1 MRIAT
6 LKKDKC
12 QPRKCA
18 SECIKYCPMVQ
29 TGAETVVVG
38 SDGKPI
44 ISEDLCEGCGICIKK
59 CPFSAIS
66 IIGLPEELK
75 GEEAHRYGENGFVLY
90 GMPIP
95 RAGRISG
102 LLGENGIGK
111 STAIKILAGLQ
122 VPNLGNVHA
131 EVSWYEIIK
140 RYSGSE
146 LQNYFDKLSKGK
158 IRVAY
163 KPQYVDAIPT
173 FFDGTTYELLESTN
187 ETGESKRLI
196 KAFELEEA
204 MKTDIKA
211 LSGGE
216 LQRVAVIACMIRDAD
231 FYFLD
236 EITPYLDIYQ
246 RVQVAKGIRKV
257 LAGKAVVVVEHDLAI
272 LDMLADYLHLLYGEP
287 GGYGV
292 VTLPKSTNR
301 GINEY
306 LSGFLHAENVR
317 IRDKPIEFNAHPPR
331 ERQEERDVFI
341 EYDGFEK
348 RYGGDGFLLEAKP
361 GSVALGEVLGIVGRN
376 ATGKSTF
383 VKVLAGETE
392 PTAGSKALT
401 GLAGEPLQGLR
412 GGRGGAPHS
421 RDITLSYKP
430 QYIKPL
436 QGLRGAEPHKGELDM
451 KVKDFIS
458 SLNGGL
464 READVIEVL
473 NPLGI
478 PELEEKE
485 IKELSGGELQSVAIA
500 ACLCKD
506 ASLYMLDEPSAHL
519 DVEQK
524 VRLIK
529 TLRRYAERREVSML
543 IVDHDI
549 YLIDLLSDRLMV
561 FNGEPGVRGEIKGC
575 FEMREGMNLFLK
587 ELGITFRRDETTLR
601 PRINKI
607 GSAKDREQKETGR
620 YYYL

>member
-1 MRIAT
+1 MRIAI

-12 QPRKCA
+12 QPKKCA
-18 SECIKYCPMVQ
+18 MECMKYCPMVQ
-29 TGAETVVVG
+29 TGDETVVMG
-38 SDGKPI
+38 ADGKPV
-44 ISEDLCEGCGICIKK
+44 ISEELCEGCGICIKK
-59 CPFSAIS
+59 CPFSAIL

-75 GEEAHRYGENGFVLY
+75 GEETHRYGENEFVLY

-95 RAGRISG
+95 RASKITG

-122 VPNLGNVHA
+122 VPNLGNITA
-131 EVSWYEIIK
+131 APSWHEIIK

-163 KPQYVDAIPT
+163 KPQYVDAIPK
-173 FFDGTTYELLESTN
+173 FFDGTMSELLERTD
-187 ETGESKRLI
+187 ETGEAKQLI
-196 KAFELEEA
+196 TAFELEEA

-216 LQRVAVIACMIRDAD
+216 LQRVAIIACMVRDAD

-246 RVQVAKGIRKV
+246 RVQVAKGIRTV
-257 LAGKAVVVVEHDLAI
+257 LEDKAVVVVEHDLAI
-272 LDMLADYLHLLYGEP
+272 LDMLADYVHLLYGEP

-292 VTLPKSTNR
+292 VTMPKSTNR

-306 LSGFLHAENVR
+306 LSGFLQAENVR
-317 IRDKPIEFNAHPPR
+317 IRDKPIEFSTHPPR
-331 ERQEERDVFI
+331 EKREERNVFI
-341 EYDGFEK
+341 EYNGFEK
-348 RYGGDGFLLEAKP
+348 RYGDEGFVLEAKP
-361 GSVALGEVLGIVGRN
+361 GSVEKGEVLGIVGRN
-376 ATGKSTF
+376 AIGKSTF

-392 PTAGSKALT
+392 PTTGSKALT
-401 GLAGEPLQGLR
+401 GLAGSW
-412 GGRGGAPHS
+412 GGAPQS
-421 RDITLSYKP
+421 FDITISYKP

-436 QGLRGAEPHKGELDM
+436 QGLRGRGAEPHKGELDV
-451 KVKDFIS
+451 KVKDF
-458 SLNGGL
+458 LYALKEGL
-464 READVIEVL
+464 SEADVIEVL
-473 NPLGI
+473 YPLGI

-485 IKELSGGELQSVAIA
+485 LKELSGGELQSVAIA
-500 ACLCKD
+500 ACLCQD

-529 TLRRYAERREVSML
+529 TLRRYAERRGVSML

-561 FNGEPGVRGEIKGC
+561 FDGVPGVRGEIKGC

-587 ELGITFRRDETTLR
+587 NLGITFRRDETTLR

-607 GSAKDREQKETGR
+607 GSAKDREQKETGK

>member
-1 MRIAT
+1 MRIAI

-12 QPRKCA
+12 QPKKCA
-18 SECIKYCPMVQ
+18 MECMKYCPMVQ
-29 TGAETVVVG
+29 TGDETVVIG
-38 SDGKPI
+38 TDGKPV
-44 ISEDLCEGCGICIKK
+44 ISEELCEGCGICIKK
-59 CPFSAIS
+59 CPFSAIL

-75 GEEAHRYGENGFVLY
+75 GEETHRYGENEFVLY

-95 RAGRISG
+95 RAGKITG

-122 VPNLGNVHA
+122 VPNLGNITA
-131 EVSWYEIIK
+131 EPSWHEIIK
-140 RYSGSE
+140 RYAGSE

-158 IRVAY
+158 IKVAY
-163 KPQYVDAIPT
+163 KPQYVDAIPK
-173 FFDGTTYELLESTN
+173 FFEGTTSELLERTD
-187 ETGESKRLI
+187 ETGEAKQLI
-196 KAFELEEA
+196 TAFELEEA

-216 LQRVAVIACMIRDAD
+216 LQRVAIIACMVRDAD

-246 RVQVAKGIRKV
+246 RVQVAKGIRTV
-257 LAGKAVVVVEHDLAI
+257 LGEKAVVVVEHDLAI
-272 LDMLADYLHLLYGEP
+272 LDMLADYVHLLYGEP

-292 VTLPKSTNR
+292 VTMPKSTNR

-306 LSGFLHAENVR
+306 LSGFLQAENVR
-317 IRDKPIEFNAHPPR
+317 IRDKPIEFSSHPPR
-331 ERQEERDVFI
+331 EKREERSVFI
-341 EYDGFEK
+341 EYNGFEK
-348 RYGGDGFLLEAKP
+348 RYGGEGFVLEAKP
-361 GSVALGEVLGIVGRN
+361 GSVEKGEVLGIVGRN
-376 ATGKSTF
+376 AIGKSTF

-392 PTAGSKALT
+392 PTTGSI
-401 GLAGEPLQGLR
+401 
-412 GGRGGAPHS
+412 S
-421 RDITLSYKP
+421 FDITISYKP
-430 QYIKPL
+430 QYI
-436 QGLRGAEPHKGELDM
+436 KGELDM
-451 KVKDFIS
+451 KVKDFLY
-458 SLNGGL
+458 SLKEGL
-464 READVIEVL
+464 SEADVIEVL
-473 NPLGI
+473 YPLGI

-485 IKELSGGELQSVAIA
+485 LKELSGGELQSVAIA
-500 ACLCKD
+500 ASLCQD

-529 TLRRYAERREVSML
+529 TLRRYAERRGVSML

-561 FNGEPGVRGEIKGC
+561 FDGKPGVRGEIKGC

-587 ELGITFRRDETTLR
+587 NLGITFRRDETTLR

-607 GSAKDREQKETGR
+607 GSAKDREQKETGK

>member
-1 MRIAT
+1 
-6 LKKDKC
+6 
-12 QPRKCA
+12 
-18 SECIKYCPMVQ
+18 MVQ
-29 TGAETVVVG
+29 TGDETVIMG
-38 SDGKPI
+38 SDGKPV
-44 ISEDLCEGCGICIKK
+44 ISEELCEGCGICIKK

-75 GEEAHRYGENGFVLY
+75 GEETHRYGENGFVLY

-95 RAGRISG
+95 RAGKISG

-122 VPNLGNVHA
+122 MPNLGNVHA
-131 EVSWYEIIK
+131 EPSWSEIIK

-146 LQNYFDKLSKGK
+146 LQNYFDKLSKGSIK
-158 IRVAY
+158 VAY
-163 KPQYVDAIPT
+163 KPQYVDVIPK
-173 FFDGTTYELLESTN
+173 FFDGSTYELLESTD

-204 MKTDIKA
+204 MKMDIKA

-216 LQRVAVIACMIRDAD
+216 LQRVAVLACMIRDAD
-231 FYFLD
+231 FYFVD
-236 EITPYLDIYQ
+236 EMTPYLDIYQ
-246 RVQVAKGIRKV
+246 RVQVAKGIRNV
-257 LAGKAVVVVEHDLAI
+257 LEGKTVVVVEHDLAI

-317 IRDKPIEFNAHPPR
+317 IRDKPIEFTAHPPR
-331 ERQEERDVFI
+331 VKREERDVLI

-348 RYGGDGFLLEAKP
+348 RYSGGGFLLEAQP
-361 GSVALGEVLGIVGRN
+361 GSIEKGEVLGIVGRN
-376 ATGKSTF
+376 AIGKSTF
-383 VKVLAGETE
+383 VKVLASETE
-392 PTAGSKALT
+392 PTTGSKALT
-401 GLAGEPLQGLR
+401 GLAGKPLQGLQ
-412 GGRGGAPHS
+412 GGRGGAPLS
-421 RDITLSYKP
+421 FDITISYKP
-430 QYIKPL
+430 QYV
-436 QGLRGAEPHKGELDM
+436 KGELNM
-451 KVKDFIS
+451 KVKDFIY
-458 SLNGGL
+458 SLKEGL
-464 READVIEVL
+464 SEADVIEVL

-485 IKELSGGELQSVAIA
+485 LKELSGGELQSVAIA

-506 ASLYMLDEPSAHL
+506 ASLYILDEPSAHL

-561 FNGEPGVRGEIKGC
+561 FDGKPGVRGEIKGC

-587 ELGITFRRDETTLR
+587 NLGITFRRDETTLR

-607 GSAKDREQKETGR
+607 GSAKDREQKEKGK

>member
-1 MRIAT
+1 MRIAI

-38 SDGKPI
+38 SDGKPV

-95 RAGRISG
+95 RAGRITG

-111 STAIKILAGLQ
+111 STAITILAGLQ
-122 VPNLGNVHA
+122 VPNLGNVTA

-163 KPQYVDAIPT
+163 KPQYVDAIPK
-173 FFDGTTYELLESTN
+173 FFEGTTYELLERTD

-257 LAGKAVVVVEHDLAI
+257 LEEKAVVVVEHDLAI
-272 LDMLADYLHLLYGEP
+272 LDMLADYVHLLYGEP

-317 IRDKPIEFNAHPPR
+317 IRDKPIEFSAHPPR
-331 ERQEERDVFI
+331 ERQEERTVFI

-348 RYGGDGFLLEAKP
+348 RYGEDGFLLEAKP
-361 GSVALGEVLGIVGRN
+361 GSIGLGEVVGIVGRN

-392 PTAGSKALT
+392 PTAGSI
-401 GLAGEPLQGLR
+401 
-412 GGRGGAPHS
+412 S
-421 RDITLSYKP
+421 FDITLSYKP

-436 QGLRGAEPHKGELDM
+436 QGLGGRGAEPHNGELDM
-451 KVKDFIS
+451 KVKDFIY
-458 SLNGGL
+458 SLKEGGL
-464 READVIEVL
+464 TEADVIEVL

-478 PELEEKE
+478 PEIEEKSL
-485 IKELSGGELQSVAIA
+485 KELSGGELQSVAIA
-500 ACLCKD
+500 ACLCQD

-529 TLRRYAERREVSML
+529 TLRRYAERREVSMM

-561 FNGEPGVRGEIKGC
+561 FNGEPGVRGEIKGS

-587 ELGITFRRDETTLR
+587 ELGVTFRRDESTLR

-607 GSAKDREQKETGR
+607 GSAKDREQKEKGQ